1 MGGDRTCGY
10 VQTESGNRPGAESP
24 TIYGSVGPSAQAG
37 VTPRARPYAAPPPGT
52 RIQSPNH
59 SPFGGIP
66 DEVMGGVDTCPP
78 YTTLC
83 TTCLPRRDS
92 RAVPLLRARACCAP
106 SGPGDSAAP
115 MGSGDLGM
123 WGNRH
128 LWHDCRKQYHC

>member
-1 MGGDRTCGY
+1 MKDSTCGY

-78 YTTLC
+78 LYHTVHHMLAPTGFARRTVAPSQGLLC
-83 TTCLPRRDS
+83 TK
-92 RAVPLLRARACCAP
+92 RAR
-106 SGPGDSAAP
+106 
-115 MGSGDLGM
+115 
-123 WGNRH
+123 
-128 LWHDCRKQYHC
+128 